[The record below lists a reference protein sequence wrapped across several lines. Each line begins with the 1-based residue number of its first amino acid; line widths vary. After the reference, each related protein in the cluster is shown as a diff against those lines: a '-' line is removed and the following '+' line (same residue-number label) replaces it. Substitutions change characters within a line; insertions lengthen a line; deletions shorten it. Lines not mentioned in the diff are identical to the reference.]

1 MDDILNFLQI
11 FSDIKYFYLTGKKLM
26 TVQQKRLFFD
36 TFCTLAVLNVP
47 AFS

>member
-11 FSDIKYFYLTGKKLM
+11 FSDIKYFYLTGKKWM
-26 TVQQKRLFFD
+26 TVQQKWVVFD
-36 TFCTLAVLNVP
+36 TFCTVAVLNVP